1 MTQGR
6 DAKLVLD
13 TSAITAWLRG
23 SVAVGETLAEVND
36 EGGAVIIPLWCLVE
50 AGHDTAMIERER
62 LDLLIA
68 HPATLL
74 ITDDADDWDAL
85 VALRSLTGR
94 PDCASAAML
103 ALDLGVD
110 VMTADARWYKG
121 VADGRIVL
129 QIEE

>member
-1 MTQGR
+1 VTEGR

-13 TSAITAWLRG
+13 TSAITAWVRG

-36 EGGAVIIPLWCLVE
+36 ENGAVIIPLWCLIE
-50 AGHDTAMIERER
+50 AGHNTAMIERER
-62 LDLLIA
+62 VELLLA
-68 HPATLL
+68 HPATFL
-74 ITDDADDWDAL
+74 ITDDAQDWEAL
-85 VALRSLTGR
+85 VALRALTGR

-110 VMTADARWYKG
+110 VMTGDPQSYKG

-129 QIEE
+129 RIEE